1 MQILQQIRKA
11 LLPMAGTQPEIRPW
25 YPVRLLALYR
35 LFTAILLSALILTG
49 IGLNELGRL
58 NPELFAICSLLY
70 TGLAVLWLGL
80 IHLRFPRYQIQVYA
94 QIASDILLIGLM
106 THASGGANSGL
117 AILLLVHIGAAV
129 LLLGGIA
136 GLLFAAMASTLILI
150 DQLYTHFSLGV
161 ALSTYSRVAA
171 LSAVYFSIAVLLEI
185 LQRRIRESEMLAE
198 QRGLDIENLAQ
209 LNEQIIQ
216 QMQSGV
222 IVVDYDEQ
230 IRLINRAARLQL
242 GDRSQEVPFP
252 LAELSNELATRYHV
266 WLDSPQRTP
275 SRIRLPGS
283 PFELQPQFTPLGS
296 SGGAGTLILLEDATP
311 YSRESQNI
319 KLASLG
325 RLTASIAHEIRNPL
339 SAIQHASQL
348 LAESGAI
355 ATADRRLSE
364 IIAQQC
370 ERMNTIIENITQLS
384 LKEKITPDTIPLV
397 KWLGEFK
404 REFCGHYSLPEN
416 DVSLNTETGIDDPI
430 VYFDPSQLHQIVWN
444 LCANSLKYGKD
455 KKGKV
460 GLKLSVGFLAENNS
474 HYLDIIDHGPG
485 VPPEIQDQIFEPFF
499 SSSNTSPGLGLYI
512 VRELCEFNQASI
524 RYIHSRKQG
533 AVFRIQFS
541 NSIPG

>member
-1 MQILQQIRKA
+1 MHVLQQLRKA
-11 LLPMAGTQPEIRPW
+11 LLPSAGAQPEIRPW

-35 LFTAILLSALILTG
+35 LFIAILLCTLFFSGVALS
-49 IGLNELGRL
+49 ELGQTD
-58 NPELFAICSLLY
+58 PGLFGACAVAY
-70 TGLAVLWLGL
+70 TALAVLWLIL
-80 IHLRFPRYQIQVYA
+80 IHLRIPDYQVLVYA
-94 QIASDILLIGLM
+94 QLTVDILVLSLM
-106 THASGGANSGL
+106 NHASGGAGSGL
-117 AILLLVHIGAAV
+117 GILLIVHIGGAV
-129 LLLGGIA
+129 LLLGGAA
-136 GLLFAAMASTLILI
+136 GLLYAALSSALILI
-150 DQLYTHFSLGV
+150 EQIYTHLSLGEP
-161 ALSTYSRVAA
+161 ASAYSRVAA
-171 LSAVYFSIAVLLEI
+171 LCAVYFSTAVLLEV
-185 LQRRIRESEMLAE
+185 LQRRIRESEQLAE

-222 IVVDYDEQ
+222 IVVDYDGQ

-242 GDRSQEVPFP
+242 GDRNQEVPFP
-252 LAELSNELATRYHV
+252 LSSLSNELAIRYHV
-266 WLDSPQRTP
+266 WLDHPQQTP

-283 PFELQPQFTPLGS
+283 PFELQPHFTPLGTA
-296 SGGAGTLILLEDATP
+296 GGAGTLVILEDATP

-339 SAIQHASQL
+339 SAIQHAAQL
-348 LAESGAI
+348 LAESEALE
-355 ATADRRLSE
+355 TNDKRLSQ

-384 LKEKITPDTIPLV
+384 LKEKITPDTIPLF
-397 KWLGEFK
+397 KWLMDFK
-404 REFCGHYSLPEN
+404 REFCGHYGLPEGEL
-416 DVSLNTETGIDDPI
+416 SIHTEAEINDPI

-460 GLKLSVGFLAENNS
+460 RLKLVIGFDPDGNS

-512 VRELCEFNQASI
+512 VREMCEFNQALI
-524 RYIHSRKQG
+524 RYVHSMRQG

-541 NSIPG
+541 G

>member
-1 MQILQQIRKA
+1 
-11 LLPMAGTQPEIRPW
+11 MASTQPEIRPW

-35 LFTAILLSALILTG
+35 LFIAILLSALILSG
-49 IGLNELGRL
+49 IALNELGRL
-58 NPELFAICSLLY
+58 NPELFAIC
-70 TGLAVLWLGL
+70 AVLYACFAGLWLFL
-80 IHLRFPRYQIQVYA
+80 INLRIPGYQTQVYA

-106 THASGGANSGL
+106 THASGGAGSGL
-117 AILLLVHIGAAV
+117 AILMLVHIGAAV

-136 GLLFAAMASTLILI
+136 GLLFATLASALILI
-150 DQLYTHFSLGV
+150 DQLYTHFTLGMT
-161 ALSTYSRVAA
+161 LSTYSRVAA
-171 LSAVYFSIAVLLEI
+171 LCAVFFGIAVLLEV

-222 IVVDYDEQ
+222 IVVDYEQQ

-252 LAELSNELATRYHV
+252 LEELSHELASRYHV

-283 PFELQPQFTPLGS
+283 PFELQPQFTQLGVG
-296 SGGAGTLILLEDATP
+296 GGAGTLIILEDATP

-355 ATADRRLSE
+355 ATNDRRLSE
-364 IIAQQC
+364 IITQQC

-384 LKEKITPDTIPLV
+384 LKEKITPDTIPLL
-397 KWLGEFK
+397 KWLIDFK
-404 REFCGHYSLPEN
+404 REFCGHYNLAEN
-416 DVSLNTETGIDDPI
+416 DFVVHTETGVHDAI
-430 VYFDPSQLHQIVWN
+430 VYFDPSQLHQIIWN

-460 GLKLSVGFLAENNS
+460 RLKLSIGFVAENNS

-512 VRELCEFNQASI
+512 VRELCEFNQAHI
-524 RYIHSRKQG
+524 RYVHSRKQG

>member
-35 LFTAILLSALILTG
+35 LFIAVLLTALILSG
-49 IGLNELGRL
+49 IALSELGRL
-58 NPELFAICSLLY
+58 NPQLFAVCAILY
-70 TGLAVLWLGL
+70 TVFAVIWLGL
-80 IHLRFPRYQIQVYA
+80 IQQRFLGYQTQVYT
-94 QIASDILLIGLM
+94 QIATDILLIALM

-136 GLLFAAMASTLILI
+136 GLLFAALASALILI
-150 DQLYTHFSLGV
+150 DQLYTHYTLGV
-161 ALSTYSRVAA
+161 PLSTYSRVAA
-171 LSAVYFSIAVLLEI
+171 LCAVFFSIAVLLEI

-216 QMQSGV
+216 QMHSGV
-222 IVVDYDEQ
+222 IVVDYDQQ

-252 LAELSNELATRYHV
+252 LTELSNELSTRYHI
-266 WLDSPQRTP
+266 WLDNPQRTP

-283 PFELQPQFTPLGS
+283 PFELQPQFTPLGPA
-296 SGGAGTLILLEDATP
+296 GGAGTLIILEDATP

-355 ATADRRLSE
+355 ATNDRRLSE

-384 LKEKITPDTIPLV
+384 LKEKITPDTIPLL
-397 KWLGEFK
+397 KWLTDFK
-404 REFCGHYSLPEN
+404 REFCDHYSLPES
-416 DVSLNTETGIDDPI
+416 DVALYADTGGNEPI

-455 KKGKV
+455 KKGKIR
-460 GLKLSVGFLAENNS
+460 LKLSIGFLAESNS

-485 VPPEIQDQIFEPFF
+485 VAPEIQDQIFEPFF

-524 RYIHSRKQG
+524 RYLPSRKQG